1 MSSGIAE
8 EIEILGKKFLSRKG
22 LARVLRLSPQT
33 LACWA
38 MLHKGPPVTKIGR
51 QCVYD
56 RDLVRNWIAQ
66 NTLLSGE

>member
-1 MSSGIAE
+1 MSSDTAE

-22 LARVLRLSPQT
+22 LARILRLSPQT

-38 MLHKGPPVTKIGR
+38 MLRKGPPVTKIGR

-56 RDLVRNWIAQ
+56 RDLVSDWMTK
-66 NTLLSGE
+66 NTLPSEK